1 MVQYKDLNSAIE
13 VESNIDTSV
22 SSNSKKSRGNFLRNA
37 YLALL
42 IAGIIFSGSY
52 NRVEAQ
58 TTIKNDSI
66 NPFINFL
73 ENNDFLSAKDYVLSK
88 FEKYDIVIL
97 SERFHQE
104 VRYGNLTKIEN
115 QKTKY

>member
-1 MVQYKDLNSAIE
+1 MVQYKDLNSVIE
-13 VESNIDTSV
+13 VESDIETSV
-22 SSNSKKSRGNFLRNA
+22 SSKSKKSRGNFLRNA

-42 IAGIIFSGSY
+42 MAGIIFSGSY

-58 TTIKNDSI
+58 TTIKNDI

-115 QKTKY
+115 RKTKY